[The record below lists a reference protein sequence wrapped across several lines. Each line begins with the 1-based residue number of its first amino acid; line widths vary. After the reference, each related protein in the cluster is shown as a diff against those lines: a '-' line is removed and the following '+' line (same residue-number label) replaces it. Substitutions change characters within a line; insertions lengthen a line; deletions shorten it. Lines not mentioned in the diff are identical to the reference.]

1 MMTVNRWVERGRVD
15 MARDDD
21 TAEPTRG
28 VWPLTT
34 SEKERSRLVVNG
46 QRADDG
52 DRCTVVVIH
61 ERTGYWGVYPH
72 GFSKFGVRLPGGGG
86 PDGAEDPG

>member
-1 MMTVNRWVERGRVD
+1 
-15 MARDDD
+15 MARDDNAAQPA
-21 TAEPTRG
+21 TS

-34 SEKERSRLVVNG
+34 EEKERSRLVVAG

-61 ERTGYWGVYPH
+61 ERTGYWGLYPH
-72 GFSKFGVRLPGGGG
+72 GFAKFGVRLPRAEAVRMARAIL
-86 PDGAEDPG
+86 DGVG

>member
-1 MMTVNRWVERGRVD
+1 
-15 MARDDD
+15 MARNDD
-21 TAEPTRG
+21 TGAEPAAS

-34 SEKERSRLVVNG
+34 KEQERSRLVVAG

-52 DRCTVVVIH
+52 DRCSVVVVH

-72 GFSKFGVRLPGGGG
+72 GFGKFGVRLPRVEAERMARAIL
-86 PDGAEDPG
+86 DGVG

>member
-1 MMTVNRWVERGRVD
+1 
-15 MARDDD
+15 MARNNPD
-21 TAEPTRG
+21 AEPAASG
-28 VWPLTT
+28 WPLTT
-34 SEKERSRLVVNG
+34 AEKERSRLVVDG

-72 GFSKFGVRLPGGGG
+72 GFGKFGVRLPRAEAVKLAHAIL
-86 PDGAEDPG
+86 DGTA

>member
-1 MMTVNRWVERGRVD
+1 MV
-15 MARDDD
+15 RDDNAALPA
-21 TAEPTRG
+21 TSA
-28 VWPLTT
+28 WPLTT
-34 SEKERSRLVVNG
+34 QEKEHSRLVVDG

-72 GFSKFGVRLPGGGG
+72 GFSKFGVRLPR
-86 PDGAEDPG
+86 AEAVRMAQKILDDAG